1 MAFKVDRDGATEVLV
16 PIDAEVV
23 TLHDELIGTEGAII
37 PFLTI
42 GGFVLRVLGDLEDF
56 FVQVMSGF
64 HSGGES
70 SELDTAGDQLPVCAH
85 LIHVVDNRVVRFDIL
100 AGHAGAGV
108 GGDGESESDESHG

>member
-1 MAFKVDRDGATEVLV
+1 MAVEVDRDGATKVLV
-16 PIDAEVV
+16 PVDTEVIA
-23 TLHDELIGTEGAII
+23 LHDELVGTERAVI

-42 GGFVLRVLGDLEDF
+42 GGFVLRVLGELEDF
-56 FVQVMSGF
+56 FVQAMSGF

-70 SELDTAGDQLPVCAH
+70 AELDTAGDQLPIRAH
-85 LIHVVDNRVVRFDIL
+85 LIHAVDNRVVRFDIL

>member
-1 MAFKVDRDGATEVLV
+1 MAFKVDRDDATEVLV
-16 PIDAEVV
+16 PVDTEVV

-56 FVQVMSGF
+56 FFQMMGGF
-64 HSGGES
+64 HPCGEGAK
-70 SELDTAGDQLPVCAH
+70 LNAAGDQLTIRAH
-85 LIHVVDNRVVRFDIL
+85 LVLTIDDREVGLDVL
-100 AGHAGAGV
+100 TGHAAEGV

>member
-1 MAFKVDRDGATEVLV
+1 MDGDGATEVLV
-16 PIDAEVV
+16 PVDTEVV
-23 TLHDELIGTEGAII
+23 ALHNELVGTERAVI

-42 GGFVLRVLGDLEDF
+42 GSFVLRVLGELEDF
-56 FVQVMSGF
+56 FVQVISGF

-70 SELDTAGDQLPVCAH
+70 AELDTAGDQLPVCAH

-100 AGHAGAGV
+100 AGHASAGV